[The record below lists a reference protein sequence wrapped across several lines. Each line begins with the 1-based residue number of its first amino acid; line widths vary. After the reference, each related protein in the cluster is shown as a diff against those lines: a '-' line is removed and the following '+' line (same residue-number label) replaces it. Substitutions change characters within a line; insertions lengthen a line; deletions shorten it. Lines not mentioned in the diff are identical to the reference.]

1 LKDLSKYMQR
11 ALDLAGL
18 GIGKVSPNPMVGCV
32 IVHRQKIVGEGW
44 HQHYGGPH
52 AEVNA
57 IKSVDDPEVLASS
70 TLFVNLEPCA
80 HYGKTPPCTE
90 LIITSGIKKVVI
102 ANIDPN
108 PMVAGKGVEQLRKSG
123 IEVIEGVLRERGEF
137 LNRRFFTGHRQH
149 RPYIILKWAETADG
163 FIARTD
169 FDSKW
174 ISNECSRQL
183 VHQYRTQEDAVL
195 VGRNTAQ
202 YDNPELT
209 VRHWEGRNPIRIVL
223 DPNLVLSNKLKLF
236 DGSVLTLCYN
246 HVSNK
251 DEDKLKYIKSPKRG
265 LLEFIWDDLFKRN
278 IQSVMVEGGGKL
290 LNSLIKENYWD
301 EARVF
306 TSSTEFGEGIN
317 APVISTGHHE
327 ERIISGDLLKIYFNS
342 DMAHLHITSS
352 DLGLGL

>member
-1 LKDLSKYMQR
+1 MKDLSKYMQR

-306 TSSTEFGEGIN
+306 TASKEFGEGIN

-327 ERIISGDLLKIYFNS
+327 ERIISGDLLKTYFNP
-342 DMAHLHITSS
+342 DYAH
-352 DLGLGL
+352 

>member
-1 LKDLSKYMQR
+1 MKDLSKYMQR

-169 FDSKW
+169 FDSRW

-306 TSSTEFGEGIN
+306 TASKEFGEGIN

-342 DMAHLHITSS
+342 DMAH
-352 DLGLGL
+352 

>member
-1 LKDLSKYMQR
+1 MKDLSKYMQR

-290 LNSLIKENYWD
+290 LISLIKENYWD

-306 TSSTEFGEGIN
+306 TASKEFGEGIN
-317 APVISTGHHE
+317 APVISTGHYE
-327 ERIISGDLLKIYFNS
+327 ERKISGDLLKTYFNS
-342 DMAHLHITSS
+342 DAIH
-352 DLGLGL
+352 

>member
-1 LKDLSKYMQR
+1 MKDLSKYMQR

-18 GIGKVSPNPMVGCV
+18 GLGKVSPNPMVGCV

-70 TLFVNLEPCA
+70 ILFVNLEPCA

-90 LIITSGIKKVVI
+90 LIITSRIKKVVI

-174 ISNECSRQL
+174 ISDECSRQL
-183 VHQYRTQEDAVL
+183 VHQYRAQEDAIM

-202 YDNPELT
+202 YDNPSLT
-209 VRHWEGRNPIRIVL
+209 VRQWEGRNPIRIVL
-223 DPNLVLSNKLKLF
+223 DPNLALSNKLKLF

-265 LLEFIWDDLFKRN
+265 FLEFIWDDLFKRN

-290 LNSLIKENYWD
+290 LNSIIREKYWD

-306 TSSTEFGEGIN
+306 TASKEFGEGIN
-317 APVISTGHHE
+317 APVISTGHQR
-327 ERIISGDLLKIYFNS
+327 ERIISEDLLKIYYNPN
-342 DMAHLHITSS
+342 APH
-352 DLGLGL
+352 